1 MPMEKST
8 FKSILL
14 LGNHAHLYLKEI
26 QKATSVQVHSFRFV
40 KRNPFNMDEPHRFML
55 NDTAIDF
62 NGKYTLEEL
71 SFAIS
76 VVMNH
81 HKAFEDCL
89 VLGDPTE
96 LMFQA
101 FCFAKNN
108 QNPHLIRQEVQF
120 EPKNSKDAYVFIYPS
135 GMVAHN
141 IRKEIS
147 NLIYLLKK
155 HKGNAFLIRNKK
167 QGTSEIVQN
176 MLKKVPD
183 SFDINILGVDGI
195 EQIISNETEFT
206 S

>member
-1 MPMEKST
+1 MQKST

-14 LGNHAHLYLKEI
+14 LGNHAHLYSKELEE
-26 QKATSVQVHSFRFV
+26 ANSVKVHSFRFV
-40 KRNPFNMDEPHRFML
+40 KRNLFELDQPHQFLL
-55 NDTAIDF
+55 NDTSIDF

-81 HKAFEDCL
+81 HNAFEDCL

-96 LMFQA
+96 LFFQA

-120 EPKNSKDAYVFIYPS
+120 EQRTSKDAYLFIYPS

-155 HKGNAFLIRNKK
+155 HNRNTFLIRDTNR
-167 QGTSEIVQN
+167 QTGQILQN
-176 MLKKVPD
+176 MLKKAIG
-183 SFDINILGVDGI
+183 SFDLNILEVSGI
-195 EQIISNETEFT
+195 EQIISGETQFT

>member
-1 MPMEKST
+1 MQKST

-14 LGNHAHLYLKEI
+14 LGNHAHLYLKEL
-26 QKATSVQVHSFRFV
+26 QAATSVQIHSFRFV
-40 KRNPFNMDEPHRFML
+40 KRNPFEVDEPHQFLL
-55 NDTAIDF
+55 NDTSIDF
-62 NGKYTLEEL
+62 NGNYTLEEL

-76 VVMNH
+76 VVINH
-81 HKAFEDCL
+81 HNAFEDCL

-101 FCFAKNN
+101 FCFSINN
-108 QNPHLIRQEVQF
+108 QNPHLIRQEDQY
-120 EPKNSKDAYVFIYPS
+120 EQRSSRDAYLFIYPS

-155 HKGNAFLIRNKK
+155 HNKNTFLIRDKNP
-167 QGTSEIVQN
+167 GTSQILQK
-176 MLKKVPD
+176 MLKGVPV
-183 SFDINILGVDGI
+183 SFDLNILEVNGI
-195 EQIISNETEFT
+195 EQIISSETQFT

>member
-1 MPMEKST
+1 MQKST

-14 LGNHAHLYLKEI
+14 LGNHAHLYSKELEE
-26 QKATSVQVHSFRFV
+26 ATSVKVNSFRFI
-40 KRNPFNMDEPHRFML
+40 KSNPFEMDEPHQFLL
-55 NDTAIDF
+55 NDTSIDF

-71 SFAIS
+71 SFAMS
-76 VVMNH
+76 VIMNH
-81 HKAFEDCL
+81 HNAFEDCL

-120 EPKNSKDAYVFIYPS
+120 EQRVSKDAYLFIYPI

-155 HKGNAFLIRNKK
+155 HNRNTFLIRNTNQETAQILQK
-167 QGTSEIVQN
+167 
-176 MLKKVPD
+176 MLKEVAV
-183 SFDINILGVDGI
+183 SFDLNILGVNGI
-195 EQIISNETEFT
+195 EQIISSETQFT